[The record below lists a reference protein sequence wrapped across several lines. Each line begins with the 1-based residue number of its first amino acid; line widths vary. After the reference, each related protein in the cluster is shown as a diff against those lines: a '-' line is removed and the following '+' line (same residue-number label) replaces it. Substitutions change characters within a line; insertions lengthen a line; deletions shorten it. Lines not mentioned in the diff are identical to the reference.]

1 MSWFSDF
8 VDSLR
13 DAFSGGDRDDGGSDR
28 APTTSPRPTPRPTP
42 PPSFADDDD
51 DDGGV
56 YQGPMITGGP
66 GYTQDISQQT
76 VDRDTGFITEDRG
89 AQDIAPPPPP
99 PPAATYVG
107 PMPDGTAGYTQDTS
121 LMDVDEDTGFIT
133 EDRGA
138 PDTGYTPRTDLVVPS
153 TGIETLLPP
162 PPPPPVFVPPRVVD
176 EFSGLPPFMT
186 DPMYI
191 SPAGPTDAARA
202 PALPTTPAP
211 VNFIPSLD
219 LRDTSGSLLPPA
231 RGTTGPGQ
239 VDPRFTAS
247 TTSRGDFFEQMYG
260 YDPVTATADQVAA
273 MPVQELSDFL
283 LATGRT
289 QEAGALL
296 AGRPESVLPVD
307 SRGTFGVT
315 GQVPAGTAGA
325 APLQDIYMAGDV
337 GLTNVPVTT
346 TFAQVPGGLPPLR
359 GEVTPGGGI
368 TELAPAFTADQIAA
382 IRGAETI
389 RVPGGT
395 QVVQTGRTPAAP
407 AIDLGL
413 TPVDVATPVTIVSG
427 GGGGTPGGGSG
438 TGILQ
443 NIGAVS
449 EEVTPSRGS
458 PAGIE
463 GLLERSPT
471 LGQPAATTVPQASDI
486 IVPGVETS
494 PTVTREPPPPLAPPG
509 GEETPTVDI
518 TPAPRD
524 EVGGDTEA
532 EEDVE
537 VTVDTGAGSQI
548 GVDEDTGTGRE
559 EEGGAPGGTG
569 GEGTGE
575 GVEVDIGAGEG
586 EGTGTGG
593 EGGGEGTGTGTGTGA
608 GEGEG
613 TGTGTGGGTGAGTG
627 TGTGDGTGEDG
638 GETEEV
644 DTEVV
649 IEEEMDEDEEPP
661 VEEEEEPGFEC
672 PPGFRRVQMANGG
685 FTCVPEM
692 VRPRVGPYTGTVDV
706 SGLQGRTVFRPG
718 TRRG

>member
-1 MSWFSDF
+1 MT
-8 VDSLR
+8 V
-13 DAFSGGDRDDGGSDR
+13 G
-28 APTTSPRPTPRPTP
+28 TPITVPAAGIQTLLP
-42 PPSFADDDD
+42 PPAEP
-51 DDGGV
+51 V
-56 YQGPMITGGP
+56 YQGPTFTGP
-66 GYTQDISQQT
+66 GYTQDI
-76 VDRDTGFITEDRG
+76 
-89 AQDIAPPPPP
+89 
-99 PPAATYVG
+99 
-107 PMPDGTAGYTQDTS
+107 TQ
-121 LMDVDEDTGFIT
+121 MDVEPTTGYIV

-138 PDTGYTPRTDLVVPS
+138 PDFVAPPVPTVIAPPTGALTPVQTAVQQA
-153 TGIETLLPP
+153 GIEQQQQRYNDMLL
-162 PPPPPVFVPPRVVD
+162 R
-176 EFSGLPPFMT
+176 
-186 DPMYI
+186 
-191 SPAGPTDAARA
+191 ARAADAARA

-613 TGTGTGGGTGAGTG
+613 TGTGTGAGTG

-649 IEEEMDEDEEPP
+649 VEEEMDEDEEPP

-706 SGLQGRTVFRPG
+706 SALEGRTVFRPG
-718 TRRG
+718 TRSR